1 MTAKKSFLIA
11 LAITCLAFPV
21 SLLLVLNPFE
31 RSADFALS
39 DFYTRAAMRKA
50 DPTISKEVVIVG
62 VDGLSRKETADVVAY
77 VDYFK
82 PKVVALDVFM
92 EYPSESD
99 SSVVSVLNECSTL
112 MLPED
117 LNNPEHGPVYSNVKP
132 AYWGYANLEAT
143 QHGAVVRRFC
153 IEKDGKQ
160 ALAAIAAGRGM
171 TSDSIGNDGLIVFQG
186 HEFDVIG
193 PEELVKLGS
202 SLEGKIVLVGNLS
215 DISDRHPTPIGEMAG
230 VLIHANII
238 QTIIDGSVPKEAGRT
253 WCMILAFCISLLLM
267 WAHVRVNHI
276 SGEIANLAL
285 RISQLVMLYLIYLA
299 GSLLFIKF
307 GLYVDFALTILL
319 VAAASVAFDVFYGV
333 AAIFR
338 RRAAARSGK

>member
-1 MTAKKSFLIA
+1 MKKHFFIA

-50 DPTISKEVVIVG
+50 EPTISKEVVIVG
-62 VDGLSRKETADVVAY
+62 VDGLSRKETADVVAF

-117 LNNPEHGPVYSNVKP
+117 LNNTEHGPVYSNVKP

-160 ALAAIAAGRGM
+160 ALAAIAAVRGM
-171 TSDSIGNDGLIVFQG
+171 TSDSIGNGGLIVFQG
-186 HEFDVIG
+186 HEFDVVT
-193 PEELVKLGS
+193 PEELAKLGA

-238 QTIIDGSVPKEAGRT
+238 QTIIDGSAPKEAGRA
-253 WCMILAFCISLLLM
+253 WCLILAFCISLLLM
-267 WAHVRVNHI
+267 WAHVRVSHI